1 MNRRKNFRFQ
11 AQYRSQDI
19 DNQTKTL
26 EFPGFAAFGDTTW
39 RAPVTD
45 FYNLPV
51 ENLDWDF
58 RRQNV
63 DAGFQWDVLPQLTW
77 KMDYGWEIWNRKFRD
92 VNRNNDHSI
101 RGQLEF
107 TANLSGGGKASGPGN
122 DAGPGTGKSSGATQ
136 DVEPVTSL
144 NLKADYRYSNRRI
157 TGYNTQPL
165 SFNTNLAGSPPG
177 GPSTAWEVTRNT
189 VMNRGMP
196 IEFNLLRRFDETGR
210 IRNDGTLSLELVRG
224 PKMNFSASY
233 RYLGDEYDKSFY
245 GLLSNRFSFVDAQAT
260 YVSDNGSYFF
270 ASYSRQNN
278 RFMYRDVAHLLPNPA
293 APPGAI
299 VQGVLAQFPT
309 ANTWERTSRSSLDS
323 FEVGLNAAPQEG
335 KLQKWEFDLSYAL
348 SFARDRINTANPF
361 TVRPDSVLH
370 AGVNPY
376 PDTVVRRQDVN
387 IAISR
392 RINEKIEIGARY
404 WYELFQDARY
414 ASYHSNVATV
424 FVRYSF

>member
-1 MNRRKNFRFQ
+1 
-11 AQYRSQDI
+11 
-19 DNQTKTL
+19 
-26 EFPGFAAFGDTTW
+26 
-39 RAPVTD
+39 
-45 FYNLPV
+45 
-51 ENLDWDF
+51 
-58 RRQNV
+58 
-63 DAGFQWDVLPQLTW
+63 
-77 KMDYGWEIWNRKFRD
+77 
-92 VNRNNDHSI
+92 
-101 RGQLEF
+101 
-107 TANLSGGGKASGPGN
+107 
-122 DAGPGTGKSSGATQ
+122 
-136 DVEPVTSL
+136 
-144 NLKADYRYSNRRI
+144 
-157 TGYNTQPL
+157 
-165 SFNTNLAGSPPG
+165 
-177 GPSTAWEVTRNT
+177 
-189 VMNRGMP
+189 MNRGMP

-404 WYELFQDARY
+404 WYEPYTQDDFSYNVLSPYTHGNLTSDTPKYLFQDARY